1 MQDMAFPRS
10 VLVVDDDSS
19 VTRLLQQ
26 LLASRGY
33 PVTVVKTGEEGLQLM
48 ERQNFGCLLVDRSLP
63 KMDGLAVMRAAR
75 QLQPYCGCILITA
88 FASLESALEALRLG
102 AADYIEKPFSEL
114 NLVVQKVEHAIRQ
127 KEAEFERDHLV
138 EQVKLL
144 QSDLAAR
151 DAKIQELSTHLKTK
165 TSKPTVK
172 IEMASVAEYARER
185 NDRLALTIHAETILN
200 HVRGIRFNE
209 DAPASAAKEAL
220 AGIAKRIEAH
230 LALLR
235 GEQQ

>member
-1 MQDMAFPRS
+1 MTPSLGIQDMAFPRS
-10 VLVVDDDSS
+10 VLVVDDDPS

-48 ERQNFGCLLVDRSLP
+48 ERQRFGCLLVDRSLP
-63 KMDGLAVMRAAR
+63 KMDGLAVMKSAR
-75 QLQPYCGCILITA
+75 QLQPHCGCILITA

-102 AADYIEKPFSEL
+102 AVDYLEKPFSEL

-172 IEMASVAEYARER
+172 IEMSSLAEYARER
-185 NDRLALTIHAETILN
+185 NDRLA
-200 HVRGIRFNE
+200 
-209 DAPASAAKEAL
+209 
-220 AGIAKRIEAH
+220 
-230 LALLR
+230 
-235 GEQQ
+235 